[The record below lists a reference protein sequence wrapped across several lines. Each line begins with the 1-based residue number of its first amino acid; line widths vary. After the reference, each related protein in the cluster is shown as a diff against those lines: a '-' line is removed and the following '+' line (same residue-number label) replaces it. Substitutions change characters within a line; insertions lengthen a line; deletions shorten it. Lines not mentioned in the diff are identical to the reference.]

1 MSSLTTTWCPNSFQ
15 LRLALRSK
23 KPCAVNFAGMRFG
36 KLDYRGVRLVSF
48 NVKNSNVSN
57 GSGAGVE
64 KTSGGDNSSAV
75 EDGFAG
81 WSGNDGAQKPNDS
94 QGKQNIAGLVGA
106 GAAGIILVS
115 GLTFAALSISR
126 RSSTRIK
133 QQMEPLTEQQEMSIN
148 SDNHNDTVPKEKV
161 LDENETKDKSDEEL
175 QEGIKDPSL
184 YTENVGAIE
193 SRISGD
199 TDDGHPSND
208 GVIVDETHIQYDLG
222 DEKASDD
229 AVVATEALSESPEA
243 TFGMSSY
250 ESEEDSLGAGK
261 SEPTTEPERKNFS
274 DDEVVAVSVLN
285 PNSTYEV
292 DNQVGVSILEGSGYS
307 ETSLDSAPIEPS
319 NLNTVVNP
327 HSEALLE
334 PMITHED
341 HVETQSSF
349 STTNVELSK
358 MAEVP
363 SGGDKPSFDV
373 QKLNRDEVSGTTS
386 VPTTAYD
393 HLGNDFKDMNASR
406 SSFYSMDPDDIFVS
420 AGIPAPSTISPA
432 LQALPGKVLVP
443 ASFDQIQGQ
452 ALAALQAL
460 KVIESDV
467 QPGDL
472 CSRREYA
479 RWLVSASSALSRTTI
494 SKVYPAMYIENV
506 TDLAF
511 DDITPNDPDFPS
523 IQGLAEAGLLS
534 SKLSRL
540 DMQPSSDDDQ
550 GPVFFC
556 PESPLSRQDL
566 VSWKMAIE
574 KRQLPIVDQKS
585 VQKVSGFIDVDK
597 IHPDAWPALV
607 ADLTSGEQGIVAL
620 AFGYTRL
627 FQPDKPVTKAQAAI
641 ALATGEASDIVG
653 EELARIEAES
663 MAEKAV
669 AAHNALVAEV
679 EKDVN
684 ASFEKEL
691 LLEREKIDAVEKLAE
706 EARRELESLRAQRE
720 EENLAL
726 LKERAAVDSEME
738 VLSRLRR
745 EVEEQLHTLM
755 SDKLEISYDKERI
768 DKLRKDT
775 EFENQEIAR
784 LQYELEVE
792 RKALSLART
801 WAEDEAKKARE
812 QAKALEEARDRWQK
826 QGIKV
831 VVDNDLQEEADA
843 GVTWQNAGNQSV
855 ESTVNRAETLVDK
868 LKGMADTVRGKSR
881 EIIHMIIEKIM
892 MLINMLKEWAL
903 KAGRQ
908 TVEFKDAATAKMG
921 SSVQGMQQSSA
932 EVGSAFRDGVK
943 RFADDCRGGVEKIS
957 QKFKT

>member
-1 MSSLTTTWCPNSFQ
+1 M
-15 LRLALRSK
+15 
-23 KPCAVNFAGMRFG
+23 
-36 KLDYRGVRLVSF
+36 
-48 NVKNSNVSN
+48 
-57 GSGAGVE
+57 
-64 KTSGGDNSSAV
+64 
-75 EDGFAG
+75 
-81 WSGNDGAQKPNDS
+81 
-94 QGKQNIAGLVGA
+94 VGA

-133 QQMEPLTEQQEMSIN
+133 QQMVPLTAQEEMSID
-148 SDNHNDTVPKEKV
+148 SDNQNDIVQEEKGV
-161 LDENETKDKSDEEL
+161 GDNEFKDNSGEEV
-175 QEGIKDPSL
+175 QAG
-184 YTENVGAIE
+184 
-193 SRISGD
+193 RISED
-199 TDDGHPSND
+199 TDDGNPSSV
-208 GVIVDETHIQYDLG
+208 GVFVDESHETHIQHDL
-222 DEKASDD
+222 DDRKASDD
-229 AVVATEALSESPEA
+229 AVVASEAISESPEV
-243 TFGMSSY
+243 TFVTSSY

-261 SEPTTEPERKNFS
+261 PEPTTEPEQKNYN
-274 DDEVVAVSVLN
+274 DDEVAAASVIS
-285 PNSTYEV
+285 PNSTYEI
-292 DNQVGVSILEGSGYS
+292 DNQVGVSNLGGPGHS
-307 ETSLDSAPIEPS
+307 EISLDSPPIEPS
-319 NLNTVVNP
+319 NLNTAVNP
-327 HSEALLE
+327 QSEALLE
-334 PMITHED
+334 PMITHEVY
-341 HVETQSSF
+341 VETQSSF
-349 STTNVELSK
+349 STTNVD
-358 MAEVP
+358 P
-363 SGGDKPSFDV
+363 SVMLEIPIDGDKSSFEV
-373 QKLNRDEVSGTTS
+373 NKSNRDEVPGTAS
-386 VPTTAYD
+386 VSTTAYD

-406 SSFYSMDPDDIFVS
+406 SSFNSTDPGDVFTS

-432 LQALPGKVLVP
+432 LQAPPGRVLVP
-443 ASFDQIQGQ
+443 ALFDQVQGQ
-452 ALAALQAL
+452 ALSALQAL

-472 CSRREYA
+472 CTRREYA

-511 DDITPNDPDFPS
+511 DDITPEDPDFPS

-534 SKLSRL
+534 SKLSRR
-540 DMQPSSDDDQ
+540 DMQSSLDDDQ
-550 GPVFFC
+550 SPVFFC

-574 KRQLPIVDQKS
+574 KRQLPIVDQKA
-585 VQKVSGFIDVDK
+585 VQRVSGFIDVGK

-607 ADLTSGEQGIVAL
+607 ADLSSGEQGIVAL

-669 AAHNALVAEV
+669 SAHNALVAEV

-726 LKERAAVDSEME
+726 MKERAVVDSEME
-738 VLSRLRR
+738 ILSRLRR
-745 EVEEQLHTLM
+745 DVEEQLQTLM
-755 SDKLEISYDKERI
+755 SDKLEITYDKERI
-768 DKLRKDT
+768 EKLRKDA
-775 EFENQEIAR
+775 EFETQEIAR

-801 WAEDEAKKARE
+801 WAEDEARKARE

-831 VVDNDLQEEADA
+831 VVDNDLQEEANA
-843 GVTWQNAGNQSV
+843 GVTWQNAGNESV

-868 LKGMADTVRGKSR
+868 LKEMADTVRGKSR
-881 EIIHMIIEKIM
+881 ETIHMIIEKIM
-892 MLINMLKEWAL
+892 LLITMLKEWAL
-903 KAGRQ
+903 KAGKQ
-908 TVEFKDAATAKMG
+908 TEELKDAAMSKMG
-921 SSVQGMQQSSA
+921 NSVQGLQQSSA
-932 EVGSAFRDGVK
+932 EVGSALKDGVK

>member
-15 LRLALRSK
+15 LRLAFRSK
-23 KPCAVNFAGMRFG
+23 KPLAVFAGMRVG
-36 KLDYRGVRLVSF
+36 KLDYRGVRLVSITM
-48 NVKNSNVSN
+48 NSVSN
-57 GSGAGVE
+57 GGVE
-64 KTSGGDNSSAV
+64 KTSAGGVNSTASA
-75 EDGFAG
+75 DGFSG
-81 WSGNDGAQKPNDS
+81 WSGADGAEKPSDS
-94 QGKQNIAGLVGA
+94 QGKKSIAGMVGA

-115 GLTFAALSISR
+115 GLTLAALSISR

-133 QQMEPLTEQQEMSIN
+133 QQMEPLTAQEEMSIN
-148 SDNHNDTVPKEKV
+148 SDNQNDIVQEEKV
-161 LDENETKDKSDEEL
+161 LGDNEFKDNSGEEV
-175 QEGIKDPSL
+175 QAG
-184 YTENVGAIE
+184 
-193 SRISGD
+193 RISED
-199 TDDGHPSND
+199 TDDGNASSV
-208 GVIVDETHIQYDLG
+208 GVFVDESHETHIQHDL
-222 DEKASDD
+222 DDRKASDD
-229 AVVATEALSESPEA
+229 AVVASEAISESPEA
-243 TFGMSSY
+243 TFVTSSY

-261 SEPTTEPERKNFS
+261 PEPTTEPEQKNYN
-274 DDEVVAVSVLN
+274 DDEVAAASVLS
-285 PNSTYEV
+285 PNSTYEI
-292 DNQVGVSILEGSGYS
+292 DNQVGVSSLGGPGHS
-307 ETSLDSAPIEPS
+307 EISLDSPPIEPS
-319 NLNTVVNP
+319 NLNTAVNP
-327 HSEALLE
+327 QSEALLE
-334 PMITHED
+334 PMITHEVY
-341 HVETQSSF
+341 VETQSSF
-349 STTNVELSK
+349 STTNVD
-358 MAEVP
+358 P
-363 SGGDKPSFDV
+363 SVMLEIPSDGDKSSFEV
-373 QKLNRDEVSGTTS
+373 NKSNRDEVPGTAS
-386 VPTTAYD
+386 VSTTAYD
-393 HLGNDFKDMNASR
+393 HLGNDYKDMNASR
-406 SSFYSMDPDDIFVS
+406 SSFNSTDPGDVFTS
-420 AGIPAPSTISPA
+420 AGIPAPSTIFPA
-432 LQALPGKVLVP
+432 LQAPPGRVLVP
-443 ASFDQIQGQ
+443 ASFDQVQGQ
-452 ALAALQAL
+452 ALSALQAL

-472 CSRREYA
+472 CTRREYA
-479 RWLVSASSALSRTTI
+479 RWLVSASSALSRTTV

-511 DDITPNDPDFPS
+511 DDITPEDPDFPS

-534 SKLSRL
+534 SKLSRR
-540 DMQPSSDDDQ
+540 DMQSSLDDDQ
-550 GPVFFC
+550 SPVFFC

-574 KRQLPIVDQKS
+574 KRQLPIVDQKA
-585 VQKVSGFIDVDK
+585 VQRVSRFIDVGK

-607 ADLTSGEQGIVAL
+607 ADLSSGEQGIVAL

-669 AAHNALVAEV
+669 SAHNALVAEV

-726 LKERAAVDSEME
+726 MKERAVVDSEME
-738 VLSRLRR
+738 ILSRLRR
-745 EVEEQLHTLM
+745 DVEEQLQTLL
-755 SDKLEISYDKERI
+755 SDKLEITYDKERI
-768 DKLRKDT
+768 EKLRKDA
-775 EFENQEIAR
+775 EFETQEIAR

-831 VVDNDLQEEADA
+831 VVDNDLQEEANA
-843 GVTWQNAGNQSV
+843 GVTWQNAGNESV

-868 LKGMADTVRGKSR
+868 LKEMADTVRGKSR
-881 EIIHMIIEKIM
+881 ETIDMIIEKIM
-892 MLINMLKEWAL
+892 LLITMLKEWAL
-903 KAGRQ
+903 KAGKQ
-908 TVEFKDAATAKMG
+908 TDELRDAAMSKMG
-921 SSVQGMQQSSA
+921 NSVQGLQQSSA
-932 EVGSAFRDGVK
+932 EVGSALKDGVK

>member
-15 LRLALRSK
+15 LRLAFRSK
-23 KPCAVNFAGMRFG
+23 KPSAFFAGMRIG
-36 KLDYRGVRLVSF
+36 KLDYRGVRLVSITM
-48 NVKNSNVSN
+48 NSVSN
-57 GSGAGVE
+57 GGGVE
-64 KTSGGDNSSAV
+64 KRTAGGVNSTSS

-81 WSGNDGAQKPNDS
+81 WSGADGAEKPSDS
-94 QGKQNIAGLVGA
+94 PGKQSIAGIVGA

-115 GLTFAALSISR
+115 GLTFAALSINR

-133 QQMEPLTEQQEMSIN
+133 QQMEPLTAQQEMSIDSEN
-148 SDNHNDTVPKEKV
+148 HSDIAQEEKV
-161 LDENETKDKSDEEL
+161 LDDNEFKDNSGEEFPAGISKDKSL
-175 QEGIKDPSL
+175 HN
-184 YTENVGAIE
+184 ENIGAID

-199 TDDGHPSND
+199 NDDGNPSNV
-208 GVIVDETHIQYDLG
+208 GVFVDETHIQHDL
-222 DEKASDD
+222 DDRKASDD
-229 AVVATEALSESPEA
+229 AVVATEATSESPEA
-243 TFGMSSY
+243 TFVTSSY
-250 ESEEDSLGAGK
+250 QSEDDSLGAGK
-261 SEPTTEPERKNFS
+261 PEPTTEPERKNYN
-274 DDEVVAVSVLN
+274 DDEVAAASVIN
-285 PNSTYEV
+285 PNSTNEI
-292 DNQVGVSILEGSGYS
+292 DNQVGVSSLEGLGYS
-307 ETSLDSAPIEPS
+307 ETLLDSPPIES
-319 NLNTVVNP
+319 AILNTAVNP
-327 HSEALLE
+327 PSEALLE
-334 PMITHED
+334 PMSTHE
-341 HVETQSSF
+341 VLIETQSSF
-349 STTNVELSK
+349 STTNVDPSK
-358 MAEVP
+358 TPEVP
-363 SGGDKPSFDV
+363 NDGDKSSFEV
-373 QKLNRDEVSGTTS
+373 HKVNRDEGPITTVS
-386 VPTTAYD
+386 TTAYD
-393 HLGNDFKDMNASR
+393 HLGNNFKDMNAR
-406 SSFYSMDPDDIFVS
+406 GSSFNSADPGDVFTS

-432 LQALPGKVLVP
+432 LQAPPGRVLVP
-443 ASFDQIQGQ
+443 ASFDQVQGQ
-452 ALAALQAL
+452 ALSALQAL
-460 KVIESDV
+460 KVIDSDV

-472 CSRREYA
+472 CTRREYA
-479 RWLVSASSALSRTTI
+479 RWLVSASSALSRTTV

-511 DDITPNDPDFPS
+511 DDITPEDPDFPS

-534 SKLSRL
+534 SKLSRR
-540 DMQPSSDDDQ
+540 DMQSSLDDDQ
-550 GPVFFC
+550 SPVFFC

-607 ADLTSGEQGIVAL
+607 ADLSSGEQGIVAL

-663 MAEKAV
+663 MAENAV
-669 AAHNALVAEV
+669 AAHNALLAEV

-706 EARRELESLRAQRE
+706 EARRELESLRGQRE

-726 LKERAAVDSEME
+726 MKERAAVDSEME
-738 VLSRLRR
+738 ILSKLRR
-745 EVEEQLHTLM
+745 EVEEQLQTLM
-755 SDKLEISYDKERI
+755 SDKLEISYDKEKI
-768 DKLRKDT
+768 EKLRKDA
-775 EFENQEIAR
+775 EFETQEISR
-784 LQYELEVE
+784 LQYELEIE

-826 QGIKV
+826 RGIKV
-831 VVDNDLQEEADA
+831 VVDNDLQEEANA
-843 GVTWQNAGNQSV
+843 GVTWQNAGNQSI

-868 LKGMADTVRGKSR
+868 LKEMADTVRGKSR
-881 EIIHMIIEKIM
+881 ETIHMIIEKIM
-892 MLINMLKEWAL
+892 LLITTLKEWAL

-908 TVEFKDAATAKMG
+908 TVELKDAAMSKMG
-921 SSVQGMQQSSA
+921 NSVQGMQQTSA
-932 EVGSAFRDGVK
+932 EVGSALKDGVK
-943 RFADDCRGGVEKIS
+943 RLADDCRGGVEKIS

>member
-15 LRLALRSK
+15 LRLAFSSK
-23 KPCAVNFAGMRFG
+23 KPSAVFAGMRVG
-36 KLDYRGVRLVSF
+36 KLDYRGVRLVSVTM
-48 NVKNSNVSN
+48 NNVSN
-57 GSGAGVE
+57 GGEVE
-64 KTSGGDNSSAV
+64 KRSAGLNSTSSA
-75 EDGFAG
+75 DGFAG
-81 WSGNDGAQKPNDS
+81 WSGADGAEKPSDS
-94 QGKQNIAGLVGA
+94 QRKQSIAGIVGA
-106 GAAGIILVS
+106 GATGIILVS
-115 GLTFAALSISR
+115 GITFAALSISR

-133 QQMEPLTEQQEMSIN
+133 QQMEPLTAQQEISID
-148 SDNHNDTVPKEKV
+148 SDNHNDTVQEEEV
-161 LDENETKDKSDEEL
+161 LDDNEIKDNSGEEF
-175 QEGIKDPSL
+175 QEGISKDPYL
-184 YTENVGAIE
+184 YTENVGGIE

-208 GVIVDETHIQYDLG
+208 GVIVDETHIQYDLDDG
-222 DEKASDD
+222 KASDD
-229 AVVATEALSESPEA
+229 AVLATEAISEPPEA
-243 TFGMSSY
+243 TFAMSSY

-261 SEPTTEPERKNFS
+261 PEPTTEPEQQNFNV
-274 DDEVVAVSVLN
+274 DELAAASVLN

-307 ETSLDSAPIEPS
+307 QTSLDSAPIEPS
-319 NLNTVVNP
+319 NLNTAVNP
-327 HSEALLE
+327 QSEALL
-334 PMITHED
+334 MITDED
-341 HVETQSSF
+341 YVETQSSF
-349 STTNVELSK
+349 STTSVDLSK
-358 MAEVP
+358 VEVP
-363 SGGDKPSFDV
+363 SGGLKSSFEV
-373 QKLNRDEVSGTTS
+373 HKLNRDEVPGTTS
-386 VPTTAYD
+386 VPATSYD
-393 HLGNDFKDMNASR
+393 HLGNDFKDMNSSR
-406 SSFYSMDPDDIFVS
+406 SSFYSTDPGDIFIS
-420 AGIPAPSTISPA
+420 AGIPAPSTISQA

-443 ASFDQIQGQ
+443 ASFDQVQGQ

-472 CSRREYA
+472 CTRREYA
-479 RWLVSASSALSRTTI
+479 RWLVSASSALSRTTV

-511 DDITPNDPDFPS
+511 DDITPDDPDFAS

-534 SKLSRL
+534 SKLSRR
-540 DMQPSSDDDQ
+540 DMQSSSDDDQ
-550 GPVFFC
+550 SPVFFC

-726 LKERAAVDSEME
+726 MKERAAVDSEME

-745 EVEEQLHTLM
+745 EVEEKLQTLM

-831 VVDNDLQEEADA
+831 VVDNDLQEEANA
-843 GVTWQNAGNQSV
+843 GITWQNAGNQSV
-855 ESTVNRAETLVDK
+855 ESTINRAETLVDK
-868 LKGMADTVRGKSR
+868 LKEMADKVRGKSR
-881 EIIHMIIEKIM
+881 ETINMIIGKIM
-892 MLINMLKEWAL
+892 LLISMLKEWAL

-908 TVEFKDAATAKMG
+908 TVEFKDAAISKMG

-932 EVGSAFRDGVK
+932 EVGSAFKDGVK
-943 RFADDCRGGVEKIS
+943 RFADDCRDGVEKIS

>member
-15 LRLALRSK
+15 LRLAFSSK
-23 KPCAVNFAGMRFG
+23 KPSAVFAGMRVG
-36 KLDYRGVRLVSF
+36 KRDYRGVRLVSITM
-48 NVKNSNVSN
+48 NNVSN
-57 GSGAGVE
+57 GGGVE
-64 KTSGGDNSSAV
+64 KRSAGVNSTSSA
-75 EDGFAG
+75 DGFAG
-81 WSGNDGAQKPNDS
+81 WSGADGAEKPSDS
-94 QGKQNIAGLVGA
+94 QRKQSIAGIVGA

-115 GLTFAALSISR
+115 GVTFAALSISR

-133 QQMEPLTEQQEMSIN
+133 QQMEPLTAQQEISID
-148 SDNHNDTVPKEKV
+148 SDNHNDTVQEEKV
-161 LDENETKDKSDEEL
+161 LDDNEIKDNSGEEF
-175 QEGIKDPSL
+175 QAGISKDPSL
-184 YTENVGAIE
+184 YTENVGDIE

-208 GVIVDETHIQYDLG
+208 GVIIDETHIQYDLDDG
-222 DEKASDD
+222 KASDD
-229 AVVATEALSESPEA
+229 AVVATEAISESPEA
-243 TFGMSSY
+243 TFAVSSY

-261 SEPTTEPERKNFS
+261 PEPTTEPEQKNFNV
-274 DDEVVAVSVLN
+274 DEVSAASVLN
-285 PNSTYEV
+285 ANSTYEV

-319 NLNTVVNP
+319 NLNTAVNP
-327 HSEALLE
+327 QSEALLE
-334 PMITHED
+334 TMITDEEY
-341 HVETQSSF
+341 VETQSSF
-349 STTNVELSK
+349 STTNVDLSK
-358 MAEVP
+358 MLEVP
-363 SGGDKPSFDV
+363 SGGLKSSFEV
-373 QKLNRDEVSGTTS
+373 HKLNRDEVPGTTS

-406 SSFYSMDPDDIFVS
+406 SSFYSTDPGDSFIS

-443 ASFDQIQGQ
+443 ASFDQVQGQ

-472 CSRREYA
+472 CTRREYA
-479 RWLVSASSALSRTTI
+479 RWLVSASSALSRTTV

-511 DDITPNDPDFPS
+511 DDITLDDPDFPS

-534 SKLSRL
+534 SKLSRR
-540 DMQPSSDDDQ
+540 DMQSSSDDDLS
-550 GPVFFC
+550 PVFFC

-566 VSWKMAIE
+566 VSWKMAID
-574 KRQLPIVDQKS
+574 KRQLPIVDQKF
-585 VQKVSGFIDVDK
+585 VQKVSGFIDVNK

-641 ALATGEASDIVG
+641 ALATGEASDVVG

-726 LKERAAVDSEME
+726 MKERAAVDSEME

-745 EVEEQLHTLM
+745 EVEEKLQTLM
-755 SDKLEISYDKERI
+755 SDKLEISYDKKRI

-831 VVDNDLQEEADA
+831 VVDNDLQEEANA
-843 GVTWQNAGNQSV
+843 GITWQNAGNQSV
-855 ESTVNRAETLVDK
+855 ESSINRAETLVDK
-868 LKGMADTVRGKSR
+868 LKEMADTVGGKSR
-881 EIIHMIIEKIM
+881 ETINMIIGKIM
-892 MLINMLKEWAL
+892 LLISMLKEWAL

-908 TVEFKDAATAKMG
+908 TVEFKDAAISKMG

-932 EVGSAFRDGVK
+932 EVGSAFKDGVK
-943 RFADDCRGGVEKIS
+943 RFADDCRDGVEKIS

>member
-1 MSSLTTTWCPNSFQ
+1 MSTTTWCPNSFQ
-15 LRLALRSK
+15 LRLALSNK
-23 KPCAVNFAGMRFG
+23 KALAVIFAGMRVG
-36 KLDYRGVRLVSF
+36 KLDYRRVSIKM
-48 NVKNSNVSN
+48 NNN
-57 GSGAGVE
+57 VE
-64 KTSGGDNSSAV
+64 KRSNRGVNSTSST
-75 EDGFAG
+75 DGFAG
-81 WSGNDGAQKPNDS
+81 WSGADGAEKSSDS
-94 QGKQNIAGLVGA
+94 QGKQNIAGILGA

-115 GLTFAALSISR
+115 GLTFAALAISR

-133 QQMEPLTEQQEMSIN
+133 QQMEPLTAQQEMSIN
-148 SDNHNDTVPKEKV
+148 SDNHNDIVQEEKV
-161 LDENETKDKSDEEL
+161 LDDNEIKDNSSEEL
-175 QEGIKDPSL
+175 QDDISKDPSL
-184 YTENVGAIE
+184 YTEDVGAIE
-193 SRISGD
+193 SRFNGD
-199 TDDGHPSND
+199 TDDGNLSND
-208 GVIVDETHIQYDLG
+208 GVIVDETHIQHDLNDG
-222 DEKASDD
+222 KASDD
-229 AVVATEALSESPEA
+229 AVVATEAISESPEA
-243 TFGMSSY
+243 TVGMSSY
-250 ESEEDSLGAGK
+250 ESEEDILGAGK
-261 SEPTTEPERKNFS
+261 PEPTTEPERKNFN
-274 DDEVVAVSVLN
+274 DGEVAAASVLS

-292 DNQVGVSILEGSGYS
+292 DNQAGVSNFEGSGYS
-307 ETSLDSAPIEPS
+307 ETSLDSPPIEPS
-319 NLNTVVNP
+319 NLNTAVNP
-327 HSEALLE
+327 QSEALVE
-334 PMITHED
+334 PMIMQEVY
-341 HVETQSSF
+341 VETQSSF
-349 STTNVELSK
+349 STTNVDLSK
-358 MAEVP
+358 MLEVP
-363 SGGDKPSFDV
+363 SD
-373 QKLNRDEVSGTTS
+373 
-386 VPTTAYD
+386 
-393 HLGNDFKDMNASR
+393 GNSFKDMNASR
-406 SSFYSMDPDDIFVS
+406 SSFNSTDPGDIFTS

-443 ASFDQIQGQ
+443 ASFDQVQGQ

-460 KVIESDV
+460 KVIECDV

-472 CSRREYA
+472 CTRREYA
-479 RWLVSASSALSRTTI
+479 RWLVSASSALSRTTV

-511 DDITPNDPDFPS
+511 DDITSDDPDFPS

-534 SKLSRL
+534 SKLSRR
-540 DMQPSSDDDQ
+540 DMQSSSDDDQ
-550 GPVFFC
+550 SPVFFC

-574 KRQLPIVDQKS
+574 KRQLPIADKKS

-607 ADLTSGEQGIVAL
+607 ADLSSGEQGIVAL

-627 FQPDKPVTKAQAAI
+627 FQPDKPVTKAQAVI

-653 EELARIEAES
+653 EELARIEAVV

-669 AAHNALVAEV
+669 SAHNALVAEV

-706 EARRELESLRAQRE
+706 EARRELESLRARRE

-726 LKERAAVDSEME
+726 MEERASVDSEME
-738 VLSRLRR
+738 VFSRLRR
-745 EVEEQLHTLM
+745 EVEEQLQTLM
-755 SDKLEISYDKERI
+755 NDKLEISYDKERI
-768 DKLRKDT
+768 EKLKKDA

-831 VVDNDLQEEADA
+831 VVDNDLQEEANA

-868 LKGMADTVRGKSR
+868 LKEMADTVRGKSK
-881 EIIHMIIEKIM
+881 ETIHMIIEKIM
-892 MLINMLKEWAL
+892 LLITMLKEWAQ

-908 TVEFKDAATAKMG
+908 TVEFKDAAMSKMG
-921 SSVQGMQQSSA
+921 TSVQGIQQSSA
-932 EVGSAFRDGVK
+932 EVGSAFKDGVK
-943 RFADDCRGGVEKIS
+943 RFAGDCRDGVEKIS

>member
-15 LRLALRSK
+15 LRLAFSSK
-23 KPCAVNFAGMRFG
+23 KPSAVFARMRFG
-36 KLDYRGVRLVSF
+36 KLDYRGVRLVSITM
-48 NVKNSNVSN
+48 NSVSN
-57 GSGAGVE
+57 GGVE
-64 KTSGGDNSSAV
+64 KKNAGGVNSTSSA
-75 EDGFAG
+75 DDFAG
-81 WSGNDGAQKPNDS
+81 WSGADGAEKPSDS
-94 QGKQNIAGLVGA
+94 QGKQSIAGIVGA
-106 GAAGIILVS
+106 GVAGIILVS

-133 QQMEPLTEQQEMSIN
+133 QQMEPLTAQQEMSID
-148 SDNHNDTVPKEKV
+148 SDNHNDTVQEEKV
-161 LDENETKDKSDEEL
+161 LDDNEFKDNSGEEFQAGKS
-175 QEGIKDPSL
+175 KDPSL
-184 YTENVGAIE
+184 YTENVGAID

-199 TDDGHPSND
+199 TDDGNPSSV
-208 GVIVDETHIQYDLG
+208 GVFVDETHSQHDL
-222 DEKASDD
+222 DDRKASDD
-229 AVVATEALSESPEA
+229 AVVASEAISESPEA
-243 TFGMSSY
+243 TFVTSSY

-261 SEPTTEPERKNFS
+261 PEPTTEPEQRNYN
-274 DDEVVAVSVLN
+274 DDEVAAASVIN
-285 PNSTYEV
+285 PNSTYEI
-292 DNQVGVSILEGSGYS
+292 DNQVGASILEGPGHS
-307 ETSLDSAPIEPS
+307 ETSLDSPRTEPS
-319 NLNTVVNP
+319 NLNSTVNP
-327 HSEALLE
+327 QSAALLE
-334 PMITHED
+334 PMITHEVY
-341 HVETQSSF
+341 VETQSSF
-349 STTNVELSK
+349 STNNVDPSEML
-358 MAEVP
+358 EVP
-363 SGGDKPSFDV
+363 SDGDKSPFEVHKS
-373 QKLNRDEVSGTTS
+373 NRDEVPGTTLVS
-386 VPTTAYD
+386 TTAYD
-393 HLGNDFKDMNASR
+393 HLGNDFKAMNASR
-406 SSFYSMDPDDIFVS
+406 SSFYSTDPGDVFTS

-432 LQALPGKVLVP
+432 LQAPPGRVLVP
-443 ASFDQIQGQ
+443 ASFDQVQGQ
-452 ALAALQAL
+452 ALSALQAL

-472 CSRREYA
+472 CTRREYA
-479 RWLVSASSALSRTTI
+479 RWLVSASSALSRTTV

-511 DDITPNDPDFPS
+511 DDITPEDPDFPS

-534 SKLSRL
+534 SKLSRR
-540 DMQPSSDDDQ
+540 DMQSSLDDDQ
-550 GPVFFC
+550 SSVFFC

-574 KRQLPIVDQKS
+574 KRQLPIVDQKR
-585 VQKVSGFIDVDK
+585 VSGFIDVDK

-607 ADLTSGEQGIVAL
+607 ADLSSGEQGIVAL

-669 AAHNALVAEV
+669 SAHNALVAEV

-726 LKERAAVDSEME
+726 MKERAAVDSEME
-738 VLSRLRR
+738 ILSRLRR
-745 EVEEQLHTLM
+745 GVEEQLQTLM

-768 DKLRKDT
+768 EKLRKDA
-775 EFENQEIAR
+775 EFETQEIAR

-831 VVDNDLQEEADA
+831 VVDNDLQEEANA

-868 LKGMADTVRGKSR
+868 LKEMADTVRGKSR
-881 EIIHMIIEKIM
+881 ETIHMIIEKIM
-892 MLINMLKEWAL
+892 LLITMLKEWAL
-903 KAGRQ
+903 KAGRE
-908 TVEFKDAATAKMG
+908 TVELKDAALSKMG
-921 SSVQGMQQSSA
+921 NSVQGLQQSSA
-932 EVGSAFRDGVK
+932 EAGLAFKDGVK

>member
-1 MSSLTTTWCPNSFQ
+1 M
-15 LRLALRSK
+15 
-23 KPCAVNFAGMRFG
+23 
-36 KLDYRGVRLVSF
+36 D
-48 NVKNSNVSN
+48 
-57 GSGAGVE
+57 
-64 KTSGGDNSSAV
+64 
-75 EDGFAG
+75 
-81 WSGNDGAQKPNDS
+81 
-94 QGKQNIAGLVGA
+94 
-106 GAAGIILVS
+106 
-115 GLTFAALSISR
+115 
-126 RSSTRIK
+126 
-133 QQMEPLTEQQEMSIN
+133 PLTAQQEMSID
-148 SDNHNDTVPKEKV
+148 SDNHNDTVQEEKV
-161 LDENETKDKSDEEL
+161 LDDNEIKDNSSEEF
-175 QEGIKDPSL
+175 QAGISKDPSL
-184 YTENVGAIE
+184 NTENVGSIE
-193 SRISGD
+193 SKISGD

-208 GVIVDETHIQYDLG
+208 ETHIQFNLD
-222 DEKASDD
+222 DKKASDD
-229 AVVATEALSESPEA
+229 VVIATEATSESPEA
-243 TFGMSSY
+243 TFGMSSF

-261 SEPTTEPERKNFS
+261 PEPPTEPEQKNFG
-274 DDEVVAVSVLN
+274 DDEVAAASVLN

-307 ETSLDSAPIEPS
+307 ETSLESAPIEPS
-319 NLNTVVNP
+319 NLNTAVNP
-327 HSEALLE
+327 QSEALLE
-334 PMITHED
+334 PMIMHEEY
-341 HVETQSSF
+341 VETQSSF
-349 STTNVELSK
+349 STANVDPSK
-358 MAEVP
+358 IEVP
-363 SGGDKPSFDV
+363 SGGDKSSFEV
-373 QKLNRDEVSGTTS
+373 HKLNRDEVPDTTPVS
-386 VPTTAYD
+386 TTAYD
-393 HLGNDFKDMNASR
+393 HLGNDFKDMNASKL
-406 SSFYSMDPDDIFVS
+406 SFYSTDPDDIFIS

-443 ASFDQIQGQ
+443 ASFDQVQGQ

-472 CSRREYA
+472 CTRREYA
-479 RWLVSASSALSRTTI
+479 RWLVSASSALSRSTV

-511 DDITPNDPDFPS
+511 DDITPDDPDFPF

-534 SKLSRL
+534 SKLSRR
-540 DMQPSSDDDQ
+540 DMQSSSDDDQ
-550 GPVFFC
+550 SPVFFC

-641 ALATGEASDIVG
+641 SLATGEASDIVG

-706 EARRELESLRAQRE
+706 EARRELQSLRAQRE

-726 LKERAAVDSEME
+726 MKERAAVDSEME

-745 EVEEQLHTLM
+745 EVEEQLQALM

-775 EFENQEIAR
+775 EFENQEIGR

-812 QAKALEEARDRWQK
+812 QAKALEEARERWQK

-831 VVDNDLQEEADA
+831 VVENDLQEEANT
-843 GVTWQNAGNQSV
+843 GVTWQNAGNQSI

-868 LKGMADTVRGKSR
+868 LKEMADTVRGKSR
-881 EIIHMIIEKIM
+881 ETIHMIVEKIM
-892 MLINMLKEWAL
+892 LLITMLKECAV
-903 KAGRQ
+903 KAGRK
-908 TVEFKDAATAKMG
+908 TVEFKDAAMSKMG
-921 SSVQGMQQSSA
+921 SSVQGMQQSST
-932 EVGSAFRDGVK
+932 EVGSAFKDGVK
-943 RFADDCRGGVEKIS
+943 RFADDCRDGVEKIS

>member
-15 LRLALRSK
+15 LRLAFTSK
-23 KPCAVNFAGMRFG
+23 KPKAIFAGMRVG
-36 KLDYRGVRLVSF
+36 KLDYHGVRLVSIKM
-48 NVKNSNVSN
+48 NGNNVSN
-57 GSGAGVE
+57 GSGVEKRSSAGV
-64 KTSGGDNSSAV
+64 NSTNST
-75 EDGFAG
+75 DGFAG
-81 WSGNDGAQKPNDS
+81 WSGADGAEKSSES
-94 QGKQNIAGLVGA
+94 QGKQNIAGIVGA

-126 RSSTRIK
+126 RSSIRIK
-133 QQMEPLTEQQEMSIN
+133 QQMEPLTAHQEMSID
-148 SDNHNDTVPKEKV
+148 SDNHNDTVQEEKV
-161 LDENETKDKSDEEL
+161 LDDNEIKDYSGEEA
-175 QEGIKDPSL
+175 GISKDPSL
-184 YTENVGAIE
+184 YTENAGAVE
-193 SRISGD
+193 NRISGN
-199 TDDGHPSND
+199 TDDGNPSDD
-208 GVIVDETHIQYDLG
+208 GAVVDETHIQHDLDDG
-222 DEKASDD
+222 KASDD
-229 AVVATEALSESPEA
+229 GVVGTEAISESPEA
-243 TFGMSSY
+243 TFVTSSY
-250 ESEEDSLGAGK
+250 ESEEDSLVAGK
-261 SEPTTEPERKNFS
+261 PEPTTEPKQKNFNN
-274 DDEVVAVSVLN
+274 DEVAAASVIN

-292 DNQVGVSILEGSGYS
+292 NNQVGESNLEGSGYS
-307 ETSLDSAPIEPS
+307 RDSPPIEPS
-319 NLNTVVNP
+319 NLDTVVNP
-327 HSEALLE
+327 QSEPLLE
-334 PMITHED
+334 PMIMHEEF
-341 HVETQSSF
+341 VETQISF
-349 STTNVELSK
+349 PTANVDLSK
-358 MAEVP
+358 MPEVP
-363 SGGDKPSFDV
+363 IDGD
-373 QKLNRDEVSGTTS
+373 KLNRDEVPGTAS
-386 VPTTAYD
+386 VSTTAYD

-406 SSFYSMDPDDIFVS
+406 SPFNSTDPGDIFTS

-443 ASFDQIQGQ
+443 ASFDQVQGQ

-472 CSRREYA
+472 CTRREYA
-479 RWLVSASSALSRTTI
+479 RWLVSASSALSSKSAIDYYRTTV

-511 DDITPNDPDFPS
+511 DDVTSDDPDFPS

-534 SKLSRL
+534 SKLSRR
-540 DMQPSSDDDQ
+540 DMQSSSDDDQ
-550 GPVFFC
+550 SPVFFC

-574 KRQLPIVDQKS
+574 KRQLPLVDQKS
-585 VQKVSGFIDVDK
+585 VQKFSGFIDADK

-607 ADLTSGEQGIVAL
+607 ADLSSGEQGIVAL

-627 FQPDKPVTKAQAAI
+627 FQPHKPVTKAQAAI

-669 AAHNALVAEV
+669 SAHNALVAEV

-691 LLEREKIDAVEKLAE
+691 LLEREKIDAVEKMAE

-726 LKERAAVDSEME
+726 MKERAAVDSEME
-738 VLSRLRR
+738 VFSRLRR
-745 EVEEQLHTLM
+745 EVEEQLQTLM
-755 SDKLEISYDKERI
+755 NDKLEISYDKERI
-768 DKLRKDT
+768 EKLKKDA

-812 QAKALEEARDRWQK
+812 QAKTLEGARDRWQK

-831 VVDNDLQEEADA
+831 VVDNDLQEEANA
-843 GVTWQNAGNQSV
+843 GVTWQNAGTQSV
-855 ESTVNRAETLVDK
+855 ESAVNRAETLVDK
-868 LKGMADTVRGKSR
+868 LKEMADTVRGKSK
-881 EIIHMIIEKIM
+881 ETIHMIIEKIM
-892 MLINMLKEWAL
+892 LLITMLKEWAQ

-908 TVEFKDAATAKMG
+908 TVEFKDATMSKMG
-921 SSVQGMQQSSA
+921 SSVQGIQQSSA
-932 EVGSAFRDGVK
+932 EVGSAFKDGVK
-943 RFADDCRGGVEKIS
+943 RFAGDCRDGVEKIS

>member
-1 MSSLTTTWCPNSFQ
+1 MSSLTTTTWCPNSFQ
-15 LRLALRSK
+15 LRLALSNK
-23 KPCAVNFAGMRFG
+23 KPAVMRVR
-36 KLDYRGVRLVSF
+36 KLDYRRVSITM
-48 NVKNSNVSN
+48 NNNVSN
-57 GSGAGVE
+57 GSGVE
-64 KTSGGDNSSAV
+64 KRSNTGVKPTNSA
-75 EDGFAG
+75 DGFAG
-81 WSGNDGAQKPNDS
+81 WSGADGAEKSSDS
-94 QGKQNIAGLVGA
+94 QGKQNIAGIVGA

-133 QQMEPLTEQQEMSIN
+133 QQMEPLTIQQEMSIN
-148 SDNHNDTVPKEKV
+148 SDNHNDTVQEEKV
-161 LDENETKDKSDEEL
+161 LDDNEIKENSGKEL
-175 QEGIKDPSL
+175 QGGISKDPSL
-184 YTENVGAIE
+184 YIEDVGASE
-193 SRISGD
+193 SRFSGD
-199 TDDGHPSND
+199 TDDGNPSSD
-208 GVIVDETHIQYDLG
+208 GVIVDETHIQHDLDDG
-222 DEKASDD
+222 KASDG
-229 AVVATEALSESPEA
+229 AVVANEAISESPEA
-243 TFGMSSY
+243 TSATSSF

-261 SEPTTEPERKNFS
+261 PEPTTEPERMNFN
-274 DDEVVAVSVLN
+274 DDEVAAASS

-292 DNQVGVSILEGSGYS
+292 DNQAGVSSLEGSGYS
-307 ETSLDSAPIEPS
+307 ETSLDLPPIEPS
-319 NLNTVVNP
+319 NLKTAVNP
-327 HSEALLE
+327 QSEALVE
-334 PMITHED
+334 PMITQEVY
-341 HVETQSSF
+341 VETQSSF
-349 STTNVELSK
+349 STTNVDLRK
-358 MAEVP
+358 MLEGP
-363 SGGDKPSFDV
+363 SDGDKSAFEV
-373 QKLNRDEVSGTTS
+373 HKLNIDEVSSTTS
-386 VPTTAYD
+386 VSATAYD

-406 SSFYSMDPDDIFVS
+406 SSFNSTDPGDIFTS

-443 ASFDQIQGQ
+443 ASFDQVQGQ

-472 CSRREYA
+472 CTRREYA
-479 RWLVSASSALSRTTI
+479 RWLVSASSALSRTTV

-511 DDITPNDPDFPS
+511 DDITSDDPDFPS

-534 SKLSRL
+534 SKLSRR
-540 DMQPSSDDDQ
+540 DMQSSSDDDQ
-550 GPVFFC
+550 SPVFFC

-566 VSWKMAIE
+566 ISWKMAIE

-607 ADLTSGEQGIVAL
+607 ADLSSGEQGIVSL

-627 FQPDKPVTKAQAAI
+627 FQPHKPVTKAQAAI

-669 AAHNALVAEV
+669 SAHNALVAEV

-720 EENLAL
+720 EENLVL
-726 LKERAAVDSEME
+726 MKERASVDSEME
-738 VLSRLRR
+738 VFSRLRR
-745 EVEEQLHTLM
+745 EVEEQLQTLM
-755 SDKLEISYDKERI
+755 NDKLEISYDKERI
-768 DKLRKDT
+768 EKLKKDA

-831 VVDNDLQEEADA
+831 VVDNDLQEEANA

-868 LKGMADTVRGKSR
+868 LKEMADTVKGKSK
-881 EIIHMIIEKIM
+881 ETIHLIIEKIM
-892 MLINMLKEWAL
+892 LLITMLKEWAQ

-908 TVEFKDAATAKMG
+908 TVEFKDAAMSKMG
-921 SSVQGMQQSSA
+921 SGSVQGIQQSSA
-932 EVGSAFRDGVK
+932 EVGSAFKDGVK
-943 RFADDCRGGVEKIS
+943 RFAGDCRDRVEKIS

>member
-1 MSSLTTTWCPNSFQ
+1 MTSSLTTTWCPNSFQ
-15 LRLALRSK
+15 LRLAFRTK
-23 KPCAVNFAGMRFG
+23 KPSVVFAGMRFG
-36 KLDYRGVRLVSF
+36 KLDYRGVRLVSITMKH
-48 NVKNSNVSN
+48 NNVSN
-57 GSGAGVE
+57 GSGVE
-64 KTSGGDNSSAV
+64 KTSAGVKSTSS

-81 WSGNDGAQKPNDS
+81 WSGADGAEKPSDS
-94 QGKQNIAGLVGA
+94 QGKQSIAGIVGA

-133 QQMEPLTEQQEMSIN
+133 QQMEPLRAQQEMSIN
-148 SDNHNDTVPKEKV
+148 SDNHNDTVQEEKV
-161 LDENETKDKSDEEL
+161 LDANEIKDNSGEEF
-175 QEGIKDPSL
+175 QAGISKDPSL
-184 YTENVGAIE
+184 NTENVGAIE

-199 TDDGHPSND
+199 TDDEHPSND
-208 GVIVDETHIQYDLG
+208 GIIVGETHSQYNLD

-229 AVVATEALSESPEA
+229 AVIATDAISESPEA
-243 TFGMSSY
+243 NFGMSSY
-250 ESEEDSLGAGK
+250 ESEQDNLGAGK
-261 SEPTTEPERKNFS
+261 PEPTTEPEQKNFS
-274 DDEVVAVSVLN
+274 DEEVAAASVLN

-307 ETSLDSAPIEPS
+307 ETSLDSAPIEPV
-319 NLNTVVNP
+319 NLNTADNP
-327 HSEALLE
+327 QSEALVE
-334 PMITHED
+334 PILMHEEY
-341 HVETQSSF
+341 VETQSSF
-349 STTNVELSK
+349 STANVDLSK
-358 MAEVP
+358 MEVP
-363 SGGDKPSFDV
+363 SGGDKSSFEV
-373 QKLNRDEVSGTTS
+373 HKLNRDEVPSTTLVS
-386 VPTTAYD
+386 TSAYD
-393 HLGNDFKDMNASR
+393 HLGNDFKDTNASAL
-406 SSFYSMDPDDIFVS
+406 SFYSTDPGDIFIC

-443 ASFDQIQGQ
+443 ASFDQVQGQ

-472 CSRREYA
+472 CTRREYA
-479 RWLVSASSALSRTTI
+479 RWLVSASSALSRTTV

-511 DDITPNDPDFPS
+511 NDITPDDPDFPS

-534 SKLSRL
+534 SKLSRR
-540 DMQPSSDDDQ
+540 DMLSSSDDDQ
-550 GPVFFC
+550 SPVFFC

-574 KRQLPIVDQKS
+574 KRQLPSVDQKS

-641 ALATGEASDIVG
+641 ALTTGEASDIVG

-691 LLEREKIDAVEKLAE
+691 LLEREKIDAVEKLAD

-726 LKERAAVDSEME
+726 IKERAAVDSEME

-745 EVEEQLHTLM
+745 GVEEQLQTLM

-812 QAKALEEARDRWQK
+812 QAKALEEARYRWQK

-831 VVDNDLQEEADA
+831 VVDNDLQEEANA
-843 GVTWQNAGNQSV
+843 GTTWQNAGNQSV
-855 ESTVNRAETLVDK
+855 ESTVNRAETLVAK
-868 LKGMADTVRGKSR
+868 LKEMADTVRGKSR
-881 EIIHMIIEKIM
+881 ETIHMIIEKIM
-892 MLINMLKEWAL
+892 LLITMLKEWAL
-903 KAGRQ
+903 KAGRK
-908 TVEFKDAATAKMG
+908 TVELKDDAISKMG

-932 EVGSAFRDGVK
+932 EVGSALKDGVK
-943 RFADDCRGGVEKIS
+943 RFADDCRDGVEKIS